1 MNKENN
7 SLVPVIETIQK
18 VVRKIQSGEMALP
31 VLPDIVLEI
40 EELIKQREIAFC
52 PLHPDSD
59 QAKSASLLLV
69 DIYGINDVRPLNSHI
84 LQVRYHICHIT
95 LKMIEQALAEVGFHL
110 DNSLI
115 DKIKRALFYYYEE
128 TQLINLG
135 YDHPESKSTTE
146 IFINRY
152 DHLKHG
158 CRDKRPPYYRHYN

>member
-1 MNKENN
+1 MD
-7 SLVPVIETIQK
+7 P
-18 VVRKIQSGEMALP
+18 
-31 VLPDIVLEI
+31 EI

-69 DIYGINDVRPLNSHI
+69 DANGISSVRPLNRHI
-84 LQVRYHICHIT
+84 LQVQYHICHIT
-95 LKMIEQALAEVGFHL
+95 LKVIEEALSEVGFHL

-115 DKIKRALFYYYEE
+115 AKIKRAIFYYSEE
-128 TQLINLG
+128 TQLANLG
-135 YDHPESKSTTE
+135 YEHADSKSTTE

-152 DHLKHG
+152 EQLNHG